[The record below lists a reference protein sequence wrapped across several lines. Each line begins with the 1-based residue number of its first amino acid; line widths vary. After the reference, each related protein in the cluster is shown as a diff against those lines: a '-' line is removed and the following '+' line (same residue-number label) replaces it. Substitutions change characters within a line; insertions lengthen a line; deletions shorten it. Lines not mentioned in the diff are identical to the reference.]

1 LVSGDFCAVA
11 ECLIGRHIF
20 ELHGDP
26 VIGIAAGF
34 DEDVHAL
41 LLGIEFAAFD
51 AQELDGFCECGF
63 LELHLGE
70 DDLVR
75 LDLGGAC
82 FLLGLKRVFI
92 GRRLG
97 NKRLRGRFAVGV
109 LAGELATDLDLGLLT
124 DFDGFGFHQ
133 HLGVIGVRRGGF
145 GDAKEGEEHDAETE
159 RDFHDG
165 MRVGLSGDGLN
176 ARTKGDA
183 ALEDADEAEAA
194 REEGGLDFEQ
204 GVAVFAA
211 AVGAVVLQAASRSRR
226 ALKKASQS
234 RRLYQ

>member
-1 LVSGDFCAVA
+1 MDLASISTWSALVSG
-11 ECLIGRHIF
+11 G
-20 ELHGDP
+20 
-26 VIGIAAGF
+26 AA
-34 DEDVHAL
+34 
-41 LLGIEFAAFD
+41 
-51 AQELDGFCECGF
+51 
-63 LELHLGE
+63 
-70 DDLVR
+70 LVTPR
-75 LDLGGAC
+75 
-82 FLLGLKRVFI
+82 
-92 GRRLG
+92 
-97 NKRLRGRFAVGV
+97 
-109 LAGELATDLDLGLLT
+109 
-124 DFDGFGFHQ
+124 
-133 HLGVIGVRRGGF
+133 
-145 GDAKEGEEHDAETE
+145 EGEEHDAETE